1 VVLVQLAHFGAAAR
15 YRSILL
21 ITGSIL
27 AGVGFFLIGAV
38 LVNATGLPVPQ
49 FLGYLG
55 AALLIAAAGFLPA
68 GMIATARYR
77 LCTAVGSANN
87 EKIVRTGAPET
98 ALGGR
103 EKRGF
108 PALPTALR
116 RVGEG
121 FAGWPQVLVA
131 AALGVSAALGVLAVW
146 SGAAAPA
153 LNASMAQV
161 VGGLLLIGAFPLL
174 VLERI
179 YGNIAPRVLPDAPR
193 LNRLLRVPL
202 TASVGL
208 GLALILQ
215 SVGFG
220 WARKFETAVGALVLL
235 VSAELVLRACA
246 ALFLPFAPLAE
257 RCSAANS
264 SIAALLSLGMPRL
277 ASLNAAVERQF
288 GIDLSRSWALT
299 FLRRALL
306 PLASAIGVAA
316 WAVTGVTGLGFDERA
331 VYERLGVPVA
341 VLGPG
346 LHFHLPWPF
355 GVMRKV
361 ELGVVHEIPIVFQA
375 AGARSRPGLA
385 SETSN
390 PTRQPSPAEGQAPA
404 GADRLWDTS
413 HPWEAS
419 YLIASERRGQ
429 QGFQVVAVDM
439 RVVYRIGLSEE
450 AAQDAAYRIEDPE
463 SLIRGIA
470 GQLLVRH
477 FSRYTLLD
485 VLGQSREVFAGEF
498 RAVLQ
503 EELDRLAT
511 GIEAIAVVVE
521 AIHPPPGAAQAY
533 HAVQAAE
540 LLAKAQIAR
549 NRGDAVRRIKSAEQT
564 ALQDRDA
571 ALVAAA
577 ELVQQAQGE
586 AVLFDADRQAYRHAG
601 EAFLLER
608 RFDRLG
614 KGLTNSELLI
624 IDRGL
629 GGQNSPTID
638 LRRFGFPAAEGGSA
652 GAAPP
657 AGGDADR
664 RPPPDGKD

>member
-1 VVLVQLAHFGAAAR
+1 MVLVQLAHFSAAAR

-27 AGVGFFLIGAV
+27 AGVGFFLIGAA
-38 LVNATGLPVPQ
+38 LANATGLPVPQ

-68 GMIATARYR
+68 GMIATARFR
-77 LCTAVGSANN
+77 LCTAERSGNN

-103 EKRGF
+103 AKRRF
-108 PALPTALR
+108 PAWPTALR

-121 FAGWPQVLVA
+121 LAGWPQVLVA
-131 AALGVSAALGVLAVW
+131 AALGVSAAVGVLAVW
-146 SGAAAPA
+146 AGAAAPA

-179 YGNIAPRVLPDAPR
+179 YGNIAPRVLPDAPQ

-208 GLALILQ
+208 GLALILR
-215 SVGFG
+215 SVGFD
-220 WARKFETAVGALVLL
+220 WAREFETAVGALVLL

-246 ALFLPFAPLAE
+246 ALFLPFEPLAE
-257 RCSAANS
+257 RRSAANS

-277 ASLNAAVERQF
+277 ALLNAAVERQF

-306 PLASAIGVAA
+306 PLASAIGLAA
-316 WAVTGVTGLGFDERA
+316 WAVTGVTGLGFDKRA

-346 LHFHLPWPF
+346 LHFHLPWPL

-361 ELGVVHEIPIVFQA
+361 ELGVVHEIPIVFQP
-375 AGARSRPGLA
+375 AGARSRPGPA
-385 SETSN
+385 SETSD
-390 PTRQPSPAEGQAPA
+390 PTRQPSPAEGPAPA
-404 GADRLWDTS
+404 SADRLWDTS

-419 YLIASERRGQ
+419 YLIASETRGQ

-450 AAQDAAYRIEDPE
+450 AARDAAYRIEDPE
-463 SLIRGIA
+463 ALIRGIS
-470 GQLLVRH
+470 GQLLVRY
-477 FSRYTLLD
+477 FARYTLLD

-498 RAVLQ
+498 RAALQ
-503 EELDRLAT
+503 QELDRLAT
-511 GIEAIAVVVE
+511 GIEAIAVIVE

-533 HAVQAAE
+533 HAVHATE
-540 LLAKAQIAR
+540 ILANAQIAL
-549 NRGDAVRRIKSAEQT
+549 NRGDAVRRIKSAEQA

-571 ALVAAA
+571 ALAAAA
-577 ELVQQAQGE
+577 ELAHRAQGE
-586 AVLFDADRQAYRHAG
+586 GVLFDSDRQAYRRAG
-601 EAFLLER
+601 EGFLLER
-608 RFDRLG
+608 RFDRLS
-614 KGLTNSELLI
+614 KGLANSELLI
-624 IDRGL
+624 IDRDL
-629 GGQNSPTID
+629 GGQNAPTID
-638 LRRFGFPAAEGGSA
+638 LRRFGFPTVEGGNA

-657 AGGDADR
+657 AEGDADR
-664 RPPPDGKD
+664 RPPPGGKD

>member
-1 VVLVQLAHFGAAAR
+1 VALLQSAHFGAAVR

-27 AGVGFFLIGAV
+27 AAVGFILIGAV
-38 LVNATGLPVPQ
+38 LANATSPPMPQ
-49 FLGYLG
+49 SLGYLG

-77 LCTAVGSANN
+77 LFTAEASANS
-87 EKIVRTGAPET
+87 KKTAGAGAAET

-103 EKRGF
+103 KKHRF
-108 PALPTALR
+108 PAWPPVLR
-116 RVGEG
+116 RAREG
-121 FAGWPQVLVA
+121 LAEWPQVLVTTS
-131 AALGVSAALGVLAVW
+131 LGLSAAFGAVAVW
-146 SGAAAPA
+146 RGSAAPA
-153 LNASMAQV
+153 LNGSMAQA

-179 YGNIAPRVLPDAPR
+179 YGNIAPRLLPDAPR
-193 LNRLLRVPL
+193 LNGLLRVPL
-202 TASVGL
+202 TASLGL

-215 SVGFG
+215 SVGFD
-220 WARKFETAVGALVLL
+220 WARELETAVGVLVLL
-235 VSAELVLRACA
+235 VSAELVLRACV

-257 RCSAANS
+257 RRAAANS
-264 SIAALLSLGMPRL
+264 SIAALLRLGTPRF

-306 PLASAIGVAA
+306 PLAAAIGIAA

-346 LHFHLPWPF
+346 LHFHLPWPL
-355 GVMRKV
+355 GVMRKL

-375 AGARSRPGLA
+375 ASTRSRLGLP
-385 SETSN
+385 SETSDSS
-390 PTRQPSPAEGQAPA
+390 RQPSPAEGPAPA
-404 GADRLWDTS
+404 SADRLWNTS

-419 YLIASERRGQ
+419 YLIASETRGQ

-439 RVVYRIGLSEE
+439 RVVYRVGLSEE
-450 AAQDAAYRIEDPE
+450 AARDAAYRIEDPE

-549 NRGDAVRRIKSAEQT
+549 NRGDAVRRIKSAEQA

-586 AVLFDADRQAYRHAG
+586 AVLFDADRQAYRRAG

-664 RPPPDGKD
+664 RPPPDRKD